1 MTIPS
6 AQVVVQ
12 WAPLLHRRIQ
22 VDHVLVHDP
31 TMHLIRTQDGS
42 LNTATIGKDP
52 SLQSPGKAPS
62 NTRGSLKSLLGVF
75 AVERLSMTGATLQYE
90 DRFQGQSRS
99 YQLDNLELVTNSVQ
113 IGETASIQI
122 KGMVMPSRLSLEVN
136 GRFGPLQPTL
146 DVSMVD
152 VVGRLGKVEA
162 TAKGKVMA
170 GRLELDVQIPHVS
183 TDDIPMDLQ
192 LAKPVALN
200 HIQAQLVVPLFTNER
215 LSLSSG
221 VRIDPLNLDLQVGES
236 IIHLS
241 GKGSPE
247 RLHLVGESSAIFT
260 QDFPLPLTVQHPFSL
275 EQIRFETVIEGAR
288 VNLASFTAKA
298 FRGNLEAQG
307 VWDGTIPAPLLSFQG
322 NLTHF
327 AVEPL
332 MKAVRSSSLRLTGTG
347 EMQWSVEGSLPSSG
361 HPQLHGPVRVKIQN
375 GQLVGFDVVQAVED
389 ALQLSGPKGKSGRAT
404 EFSLIDAKADLKETE
419 LIIRQFTVDAP
430 DFTMGGEGKIG
441 FDQAVKF
448 QGNLA
453 VSPAI
458 GDQIIRRFPLAKV
471 VRQNGQ
477 VVLPFDVQGTI
488 NEPLLQL
495 DTKSLGAQLK
505 KDMERRLEKVLQG
518 DEQELQQLLKDGE
531 EVLRQLFGK

>member
-1 MTIPS
+1 
-6 AQVVVQ
+6 
-12 WAPLLHRRIQ
+12 
-22 VDHVLVHDP
+22 
-31 TMHLIRTQDGS
+31 
-42 LNTATIGKDP
+42 
-52 SLQSPGKAPS
+52 
-62 NTRGSLKSLLGVF
+62 
-75 AVERLSMTGATLQYE
+75 
-90 DRFQGQSRS
+90 
-99 YQLDNLELVTNSVQ
+99 VTNSVQ

-122 KGMVMPSRLSLEVN
+122 KGIVMPSRLSLEVN

-152 VVGRLGKVEA
+152 VVGRVGKVEA

-221 VRIDPLNLDLQVGES
+221 VRIDPLNFDLQVGES

-307 VWDGTIPAPLLSFQG
+307 VWDETIPAPLLSFQG

-332 MKAVRSSSLRLTGTG
+332 VKAVRSSSLRLSGTG
-347 EMQWSVEGSLPSSG
+347 ELNWSLEGSLPPSG
-361 HPQLHGPVRVKIQN
+361 HPNLIGPVRLRIQD
-375 GQLVGFDVVQAVED
+375 GQLVGFDLVAAIED
-389 ALQLSGPKGKSGRAT
+389 ALQLSGLLGDSAGAT
-404 EFSLIDAKADLKETE
+404 KFSLIDAKADLKETE

-488 NEPLLQL
+488 NEPVLQL